1 MSVLHYVLGYE
12 QDGNQLVFEKP
23 IRETVISDLK
33 RIITAYE
40 DDPDLLD
47 VYELDAAQIDG
58 IEQIIG
64 ERIPVEGV
72 SLFLQ
77 AFSEPLPPRS

>member
-12 QDGNQLVFEKP
+12 QDGDRRVFEAP
-23 IRETVISDLK
+23 IHETVINDLK
-33 RIITAYE
+33 TVVQPYD

-47 VYELDAAQIDG
+47 VYELNEAQVDR
-58 IEQIIG
+58 IERIIG
-64 ERIPVEGV
+64 ERIPSKGV

-77 AFSEPLPPRS
+77 AFSEPLPPRD